1 MMTTAARAIRT
12 HSHGLV
18 DPLAAGVVVG
28 EGAADV
34 VSAAGEG
41 DGEGDGDG
49 DGGAVV
55 TSGVGVGGALVGG
68 ALVASAARVGRLG
81 GEIVMPALAA
91 ALFAAPAALFTAL
104 HPAVKEAT
112 ARMPATRINKPFR
125 RRLDTTVIFWPAGRR
140 VFTRRG

>member
-1 MMTTAARAIRT
+1 MTAAARAIRT

-34 VSAAGEG
+34 VSAAGDG

-55 TSGVGVGGALVGG
+55 TSGVGVGGALV
-68 ALVASAARVGRLG
+68 ASAGRVGRLG

-125 RRLDTTVIFWPAGRR
+125 RRLDTTVIFWPAGRL